1 MRYVDAGIDDEEPF
15 KKRPFFFGVFCGLM
29 VGLAAGMYIG
39 LLWYIWY
46 FSDVAPA
53 RAPQALQPIIP
64 KASAQQQQEQQE
76 AGWLTYNNPL
86 HGISLSYPA
95 DWKKEELGS
104 AVFLYPPIEDEGT
117 FSYHSFNI
125 MTEIDTTG
133 GVLTA
138 KDKVTMD
145 VETGTIMGT
154 FGMNFTESSPTTLG
168 GLQDAHKIVYV
179 MGQDDEEQGNE
190 FVTEEIVAKS
200 GNTFYKVHFSAPLT
214 GPVHDRIWPQY
225 EQMVESVK
233 ITS

>member
-39 LLWYIWY
+39 LLWYIWW
-46 FSDVAPA
+46 FSDASAPT
-53 RAPQALQPIIP
+53 PQAIQPIFP
-64 KASAQQQQEQQE
+64 TASAQQGTP

-86 HGISLSYPA
+86 YGISLNYPD

-104 AVFLYPPIEDEGT
+104 AVFFYPPQGDT
-117 FSYHSFNI
+117 SPLHSFSI

-138 KDKVTMD
+138 KDKATMD
-145 VETGTIMGT
+145 VETGTVLGT

-168 GLQDAHKIVYV
+168 GLQNAHKIVYV
-179 MGQDDEEQGNE
+179 MGEDDDEQGNE
-190 FVTEEIVAKS
+190 FVTAKIVAKS
-200 GNTFYKVHFSAPLT
+200 GNTFYKVQMSAPAT
-214 GPVHDRIWPQY
+214 GPVHDKIWPQY
-225 EQMVESVK
+225 QQMIESLE
-233 ITS
+233 ITN